1 VSSEKNETI
10 TDAGGDG
17 QVDIRVEPAISRPA
31 GRGERHGS
39 NTSSPIPSKTQSHQA
54 HFTGAGAPSGGRSQP
69 VSGQQTSGF
78 VPERRYRTPGY
89 NTSRSLRGNCRPG
102 AHNRGPANRRR
113 IGPPVCAPWIIE
125 RELAVVHRK
134 RIPPG
139 AWPERHDSVGG
150 ILQQGAGL
158 KLFEMEADPRHGQ
171 LPRPKRRK
179 NFGQIHYHHG
189 DMLGTRQCGA
199 RQVSNSSGSASYENQ
214 RPVYGLCI

>member
-1 VSSEKNETI
+1 
-10 TDAGGDG
+10 
-17 QVDIRVEPAISRPA
+17 
-31 GRGERHGS
+31 
-39 NTSSPIPSKTQSHQA
+39 
-54 HFTGAGAPSGGRSQP
+54 
-69 VSGQQTSGF
+69 